1 MSLDNGSP
9 VSEWAGF
16 SMRGAVVPGA
26 DPPSLNSVEAK
37 ACPLSSFESRPA
49 PLDRLLLSCSAD
61 MAIRS
66 SQSYSCCSCNNI
78 ESSPSK

>member
-1 MSLDNGSP
+1 
-9 VSEWAGF
+9 
-16 SMRGAVVPGA
+16 MRGVVVPGA

-49 PLDRLLLSCSAD
+49 PSPDRLLFSCSAD
-61 MAIRS
+61 MAVRN

-78 ESSPSK
+78 DSSPSK